1 MKRTISLFTGF
12 LILFSVAFSQNHI
25 LEMKDLRSR
34 AFYPTNIY
42 GLQFMGQSDKYCF
55 TKDGQTLWT
64 GEKNKE
70 PQEVLNAKDVAAD
83 FSFWNIKFLNENEFS
98 YFEGDALYKYN
109 LQTKENSI
117 VTKLPQSEGTSAIE
131 EMKGNIAYIY
141 EDNIWIATPSYSTQI
156 TFDGTKKDG
165 ITYGVAVHRNEFGI
179 DKGLF
184 FSPDGKKLAYY
195 RMDESMVKQYPLV
208 NTATREAEEVPVRY
222 PMAGMKSHEVLVM
235 VYDVVS
241 QKSVTLKTRRNETVE
256 EREMYLTNITFSP
269 DGQSIFI
276 QKLNRK
282 QNHLWL
288 EAYNANTG
296 ELQRIVLEETSNK
309 YVEPEKPVVFLPKD
323 ASQFL
328 FFSERDGFQHLY
340 LYKTDGTFVKQL
352 TSGQWIV
359 KEICGFNSKGDEVF
373 FYATKDSPL
382 EQNLYGANLKTG
394 KITRYSKEA
403 GSHYVVIN
411 AKGNLFIDNYSNS
424 TTPSKTVLT
433 DSKSKILQTLNTSD
447 NPLSAITMPKIELG
461 TLKTADGTDLYYRM
475 IKPHDFDPNR
485 KYPVIV
491 YVYGGPHAQLVTN
504 DWLCGGNLFFLM
516 LAQQGYIVWTLDSRG
531 SANRGYEFESA
542 LWHNCGSVEVEDQ
555 MLGVN
560 YLKSLPYIDASR
572 IGIDGWSYGGFMTIS
587 LMLKNPGVFKTATA
601 GGPVIDWKW
610 YEVMYG
616 ERYMGTPEDNS
627 EGYKAASLLNYVDKL
642 TGKLLVIHGAQ
653 DNTVVM
659 QHSLEFIKACI
670 KAGKQVDYFI
680 YPDHE
685 HNVGGKDRLHL
696 YQKILDYH
704 KANL

>member
-1 MKRTISLFTGF
+1 MKKNISLFTGF
-12 LILFSVAFSQNHI
+12 LVLFCVAVSQNHI
-25 LEMKDLRSR
+25 FEMKDLRNR
-34 AFYPTNIY
+34 EYYPTSIY

-55 TKDGQTLWT
+55 TKDGQTLWV
-64 GEKNKE
+64 GDKKNEPKE
-70 PQEVLNAKDVAAD
+70 VCNASAISAD
-83 FSFWNIKFLNENEFS
+83 FSFWGIKFINEKEFTW
-98 YFEGDALYKYN
+98 FENGEFCKYN
-109 LQTKENSI
+109 VETKQKSVI
-117 VTKLPQSEGTSAIE
+117 TTIPQGKEAETIE
-131 EMKGNIAYIY
+131 FGKNNIAYVF
-141 EDNIWIATPSYSTQI
+141 DANVWIATPDYSKQLT
-156 TFDGTKKDG
+156 TDGSKKNG

-179 DKGLF
+179 DKGF
-184 FSPDGKKLAYY
+184 YFSPQGNKLAFY
-195 RMDESMVKQYPLV
+195 RMDESMVKEYPLV
-208 NTATREAEEVPVRY
+208 NTAAREGELEPIRY

-235 VYDVVS
+235 VYDVQS
-241 QKSVTLKTRRNETVE
+241 QKTITLKTRRNESIE
-256 EREMYLTNITFSP
+256 EREMYLTNICFSP
-269 DGQSIFI
+269 DEQTIYI

-282 QNHLWL
+282 QNHLWV
-288 EAYNANTG
+288 EAYNANSG

-309 YVEPEKPVVFLPKD
+309 YVEPEKPIVFLPKD

-328 FFSERDGFQHLY
+328 YFSERDGYQHLY
-340 LYKTDGTFVKQL
+340 IYKTDGTLIKQL

-359 KEICGFNSKGDEVF
+359 KEICGFNSKGDEVL

-382 EQNLYGANLKTG
+382 EQNLYGANLKSG
-394 KITRYSKEA
+394 KITRYTTSA
-403 GSHYVVIN
+403 GSHYVEIN
-411 AKGNLFIDNYSNS
+411 AKGDLFIDSYSNK
-424 TTPSKTVLT
+424 TTPSKTIIVN
-433 DSKSKILQTLNTSD
+433 SKGKVLQTLNESD
-447 NPLSAITMPKIELG
+447 NPLSKIAMPTIELG
-461 TLKTADGTDLYYRM
+461 TLKTDDGTDLYYRM
-475 IKPHDFDPNR
+475 IKPHNFDST
-485 KYPVIV
+485 KEYPVIV
-491 YVYGGPHAQLVTN
+491 YVYGGPHAQLVSN

-542 LWHNCGSVEVEDQ
+542 LWHNCGSVEIADQ

-560 YLKSLPYIDASR
+560 YLKSLPYVDASR

-616 ERYMGTPEDNS
+616 ERYMGTPEDNPD
-627 EGYKAASLLNYVDKL
+627 GYKTSSLLNHADKL

-680 YPDHE
+680 YPDHP